1 MIKAVIKEIIIFLL
15 LLVSIA
21 LILGILFYDYMPIN
35 KTVPSKVEPY
45 NIPADIQN
53 ELNTAEEQNQ
63 NVIKTY
69 SIDSSA
75 LTTYNK
81 GKVNPFAA
89 YEPPAAA
96 NSANTAANAGTGS
109 TASGA
114 AVAGTNSGTNTG
126 TGSAPTGNADTSSAS
141 GNANT
146 SSATGGSSNTN
157 SEGTFY
163 EIPPTAPK
171 GTGK

>member
-69 SIDSSA
+69 SIDSKA
-75 LTTYNK
+75 LSTYNK
-81 GKVNPFAA
+81 GKINPFAV
-89 YEPPAAA
+89 YVPED
-96 NSANTAANAGTGS
+96 NTTDN
-109 TASGA
+109 
-114 AVAGTNSGTNTG
+114 TNT
-126 TGSAPTGNADTSSAS
+126 T
-141 GNANT
+141 ANN
-146 SSATGGSSNTN
+146 NTTFDN
-157 SEGTFY
+157 TFY
-163 EIPPTAPK
+163 EIPPSGAG

>member
-53 ELNTAEEQNQ
+53 ELNTATEQNQ
-63 NVIKTY
+63 NIISTY

-75 LTTYNK
+75 LRTYSK
-81 GKVNPFAA
+81 GKIDPFAV
-89 YEPPAAA
+89 YNVNVTTDNNTA
-96 NSANTAANAGTGS
+96 NSNNGSNAGSNTSTNAGTN
-109 TASGA
+109 
-114 AVAGTNSGTNTG
+114 TNSNATTN
-126 TGSAPTGNADTSSAS
+126 N
-141 GNANT
+141 NN
-146 SSATGGSSNTN
+146 NTN

-163 EIPPTAPK
+163 EIPPSAPTN
-171 GTGK
+171 TGK